1 MSVAGTAVCRICLFG
16 SILPK
21 YHEPHFRVGQGRS
34 FCRFSRIGLRYDLA
48 ADNAG
53 GRYAA
58 SIDEAWALWTTKS
71 GIESWWGP
79 EGFDVTVISLDLRP
93 GCDLIYLMTAVA
105 PEQVAFM
112 RRAGMPLTSECKVT
126 YTEVSPP
133 SRLAYKTLADFV
145 PGVAP
150 YEVATV
156 VELKATADGV
166 KLTITFDAM
175 HDHVWTERARAGHE
189 SQMRK
194 LDALLA
200 AQGKGVHS

>member
-1 MSVAGTAVCRICLFG
+1 MTTAPTTARAQF
-16 SILPK
+16 SIQ
-21 YHEPHFRVGQGRS
+21 RT
-34 FCRFSRIGLRYDLA
+34 
-48 ADNAG
+48 
-53 GRYAA
+53 YAA

-79 EGFDVTVISLDLRP
+79 EGFDVTVISLDPRP

-145 PGVAP
+145 PGVTP

-156 VELKATADGV
+156 VDLRTVSAGV
-166 KLTITFDAM
+166 KITITVDAM
-175 HDHVWTERARAGHE
+175 HDDVWTERAHAGNE
-189 SQMRK
+189 SQLRK
-194 LDALLA
+194 LDALLGGESKKTA
-200 AQGKGVHS
+200 CS